1 MKIREQGRED
11 HLTKTKLLVGV
22 FLFFLIF
29 LEQQMKKK
37 TFKRKLMILKRT
49 SFQK

>member
-1 MKIREQGRED
+1 MKIREQGRKD

-37 TFKRKLMILKRT
+37 PLRENL
-49 SFQK
+49 